1 MKNPSQK
8 LETGD
13 WQLVV
18 LLLISV
24 FHFLISSARLR
35 AQQPQTPSLRMP
47 DVRSWFVD
55 PNTQG
60 PTVRADLMPGSDG
73 GAKII
78 ACIASLPATGGTC
91 DARGLVGTQN
101 WSTVTISK
109 DVTIL
114 LGCGVTFTYTGAS
127 SLFLITGSPQL
138 TVFGCGSAGPPYSIG
153 YGGLTGAATL
163 FTFNPTGAAT
173 DAISADANSSPRLT
187 LSGFRIN
194 GNTNTRDHVRLNG
207 TQAMFVDIDKMTFS
221 GPAGGGAYT
230 SGYAVNFNAS
240 APAALDFSRIRQ
252 VQIGW
257 TTGGIRYGNA
267 NTTGSLVDQ
276 SQFASIAGRAI
287 VGEYGM
293 GQMTISRNTFIG
305 CNQLTAGGAVHFKPN
320 AGYPITDI
328 TLSDN
333 SYQGNGLA
341 GPGSYDILLDGSNA
355 GSIVSSIHLY
365 GEQFNDAGVTGAYAE
380 VYARSTDSVFLEQP
394 HLSDCGSGGHSS
406 GLNIDNSNSNFHYLR
421 GHIDPSST
429 EYINSGGVT
438 WTMTLPTDRT
448 NLFGQMQ
455 LFSSNPMAAKMG
467 GYLGFGGRYTNAGA
481 STVFADIAGLK
492 ANGTS
497 GDPTA
502 YLDFR
507 TRSSTGAMVEGL
519 TITPTGITSQ
529 LPHVF
534 KVYSGKINTVSF
546 SGTPVFDAS
555 LGNTQTI
562 TLTGN
567 VTSSTLSNATAGE
580 TINFVICQD
589 SGGSHTFVWPTNVL
603 GGMTIGSTA
612 SKCSAQSFIFNG
624 TNAYALSTGA
634 ANM

>member
-91 DARGLVGTQN
+91 DARGLVGAQN

-230 SGYAVNFNAS
+230 SGYAVNFNAPG
-240 APAALDFSRIRQ
+240 PAALDFSRIRQ

-287 VGEYGM
+287 VGEYGI

-305 CNQLTAGGAVHFKPN
+305 CNQVTAGGAVHLKPN
-320 AGYPITDI
+320 AGYATSDI
-328 TLSDN
+328 TFIGN

-341 GPGSYDILLDGSNA
+341 GSGSYDVYLDGTN
-355 GSIVSSIHLY
+355 GLVVGIHML
-365 GEQFNDAGVTGAYAE
+365 GEQFNDAGETGAYAE
-380 VYARSTDSVFLEQP
+380 VYAINTDGLFLEHP
-394 HLSDCGSGGHSS
+394 HLSDGQSGGHSS
-406 GLNIDNSNSNFHYLR
+406 GLYIDSTNTNVHYLR
-421 GHIDPSST
+421 GHIDGSST
-429 EYINSGGVT
+429 EFINS
-438 WTMTLPTDRT
+438 
-448 NLFGQMQ
+448 
-455 LFSSNPMAAKMG
+455 
-467 GYLGFGGRYTNAGA
+467 AGA
-481 STVFADIAGLK
+481 TW
-492 ANGTS
+492 
-497 GDPTA
+497 
-502 YLDFR
+502 
-507 TRSSTGAMVEGL
+507 
-519 TITPTGITSQ
+519 TSQ
-529 LPHVF
+529 LPNVF
-534 KVYSGKINTVSF
+534 KVYAGTLNTVSF
-546 SGTPVFDAS
+546 SSTPTFDAS

-567 VTSSTLSNATAGE
+567 VTSSTLSNARAGE

>member
-24 FHFLISSARLR
+24 FHFLISGARLR
-35 AQQPQTPSLRMP
+35 AQQPQTPSLPMP

-78 ACIASLPATGGTC
+78 ACIANLPATGGTC
-91 DARGLVGTQN
+91 DARGLQGSQN

-114 LGCGVTFTYTGAS
+114 LACGVTFTYSGSS
-127 SLFLITGSPQL
+127 SLFLITGSPEV
-138 TVFGCGSAGPPYSIG
+138 TIIGCGSNGLPYSPG
-153 YGGLTGAATL
+153 YGGNTGAATL
-163 FTFNPTGAAT
+163 FTFNPSVAGT
-173 DAISADANSSPRLT
+173 DAISTDSGSSSTPRLT

-194 GNTNTRDHVRLNG
+194 GSTNTRDLIRLNSAG
-207 TQAMFVDIDKMTFS
+207 VMFVDISKMMLS

-230 SGYAVNFNAS
+230 SGYAVNFNAP
-240 APAALDFSRIRQ
+240 APAALDFSRIGQ

-287 VGEYGM
+287 VGEYGI

-305 CNQLTAGGAVHFKPN
+305 CNQTTAGGAVHLKPN
-320 AGYPITDI
+320 AGYTTSDI
-328 TLSDN
+328 TFIDN

-341 GPGSYDILLDGSNA
+341 GAGSYDVYLDGTN
-355 GSIVSSIHLY
+355 GLVVGIHML
-365 GEQFNDAGVTGAYAE
+365 GEQFNDAGNTGAYAE
-380 VYARSTDSVFLEQP
+380 VYAINTDGLFLEHP
-394 HLSDCGSGGHSS
+394 HLSDGQSGGHTS
-406 GLNIDNSNSNFHYLR
+406 GLYIDSTNTNVHYLR
-421 GHIDPSST
+421 GHIDGSST
-429 EYINSGGVT
+429 EFINSAGVV
-438 WTMTLPTDRT
+438 W
-448 NLFGQMQ
+448 N
-455 LFSSNPMAAKMG
+455 
-467 GYLGFGGRYTNAGA
+467 
-481 STVFADIAGLK
+481 
-492 ANGTS
+492 
-497 GDPTA
+497 
-502 YLDFR
+502 
-507 TRSSTGAMVEGL
+507 
-519 TITPTGITSQ
+519 SQ
-529 LPHVF
+529 QPNVF
-534 KVYSGKINTVSF
+534 KVYAGTINPVSF
-546 SGTPVFDAS
+546 SSTPTFDAS
-555 LGNTQTI
+555 LGNIQTI

-567 VTSSTLSNATAGE
+567 VTGSTLSNARAGE
-580 TINFVICQD
+580 TIDFVICQD

-624 TNAYALSTGA
+624 TNAYALNTGA